1 MTIAINANQHPHSV
15 SNDFYLHCLLKI
27 AEEHTDHQF
36 ILISSNTFGELENIP
51 DNVLPIISAPLINK
65 PWMWQYWFDKTLPNL
80 LNKHNAS
87 LLIHTGAVGSKKAT
101 LPQWVFVNDLS
112 HLHSPHLFSKKQLDF
127 LNTQLPEFLGKADG
141 IVTADDFIAKEIKK
155 KILH

>member
-51 DNVLPIISAPLINK
+51 DNVLSAPS
-65 PWMWQYWFDKTLPNL
+65 Q
-80 LNKHNAS
+80 
-87 LLIHTGAVGSKKAT
+87 KAT
-101 LPQWVFVNDLS
+101 HIALAFWAMSAVLS
-112 HLHSPHLFSKKQLDF
+112 EAVQLICSGT
-127 LNTQLPEFLGKADG
+127 LLGSNNTS
-141 IVTADDFIAKEIKK
+141 
-155 KILH
+155 ILMVDCFMC